1 MKPVIGIIA
10 KSHTTYTDR
19 TCMCALD
26 GYRRAVSNCGGVPIL
41 IMPTQDICFEETRPR
56 EARKLTEEEK
66 QDLIQQIKLCDGIIL
81 QGGTTNEVFEFF
93 IAKYCYDNDIPC
105 LGICA

>member
-56 EARKLTEEEK
+56 EARKLTEEE
-66 QDLIQQIKLCDGIIL
+66 QQAAGSTQQTEKPRKKRKWKSL
-81 QGGTTNEVFEFF
+81 
-93 IAKYCYDNDIPC
+93 Y
-105 LGICA
+105 